1 MTPQEKATE
10 LVMKFHAS
18 ESEDGYN
25 DVRDLHSA
33 YRCALIVV
41 DEIIKSNP
49 YSPSDFHPLPHFKA
63 GQYWKE
69 VKQELEKL

>member
-10 LVMKFHAS
+10 LVMKFHSS

-33 YRCALIVV
+33 YRCALITVNY
-41 DEIIKSNP
+41 IINSNP
-49 YSPSDFHPLPHFKA
+49 HSNPLNTDVYSTMN
-63 GQYWKE
+63 YWIE